1 MPVGDILRR
10 SAVKFPNKTG
20 IVFEDTRY
28 TYEELNLRV
37 NRLASR
43 LLQMGLKRGDRVAV
57 LLHNCPEF
65 FEIYFAL
72 AKIGGIFIPIN
83 NLLGE
88 RELRQIFDYVSPRFL
103 FLDPEYEG
111 LVNSIRRGLKFIEFF
126 IGVKGASL
134 ASFSQYEV
142 LIDQGKPEEPDVRVS
157 DDDIMSIFLTSGT
170 TGLPKGAMRTHR
182 HDFLNAM
189 TGAIELK
196 IEYDDRALLLFPFY
210 HVTFEDSI
218 RHILMANTVVIRKEG
233 HFKPKEVLE
242 ILSREKITMCQFV
255 PTMISSVLQE
265 KSIEGYD
272 LSYFRLL
279 SYAASPMPVEL
290 LKKTMA
296 RFKCQFMQFYGQTE
310 TGPLTT
316 VLKPEDHV
324 IEGSEVQ
331 MARLASAGRP
341 VVDYEIRI
349 VDEEGNDM
357 AMGEVGEIIVR
368 SEAMTI
374 GYWNLPEETSMAIKD
389 GWLYTGDFGRFDDQG
404 YVYII
409 DRKGDMIISGG
420 KNIYPREIEE
430 VLYSHEA
437 ILEAAVIGVPDE
449 HWGES
454 VKALVVLKEGMEATE
469 EEIIALC
476 KAKLASYKKPRT
488 VEFRR
493 ELPESPTGKIL
504 KRVIREEYWRGKDR
518 RV

>member
-1 MPVGDILRR
+1 MSVGDILRR
-10 SAVKFPNKTG
+10 SATKFPNKSC
-20 IVFEDTRY
+20 IVFEDARY
-28 TYEELNLRV
+28 TYKELNFRV
-37 NRLASR
+37 NRLANR

-57 LLHNCPEF
+57 IFHNCPEF

-88 RELRQIFDYVSPRFL
+88 RELRQIFAYVSPRFL

-111 LVNSIRRGLKFIEFF
+111 IVNSMGRDLKFIEFF
-126 IGVKGASL
+126 IGIKGISL

-142 LIDQGKPEEPDVRVS
+142 LIDQGKSEEPDVRVS

-170 TGLPKGAMRTHR
+170 MGLPKGAMRTHR
-182 HDFLNAM
+182 HAFLNAM

-196 IEYDDRALLLFPFY
+196 IQYDDRALLLFPFY
-210 HVTFEDSI
+210 HVTFEDNI
-218 RHILMANTVVIRKEG
+218 RHILMANTIVIKKEG
-233 HFKPKEVLE
+233 HFKSKEVLE
-242 ILSREKITMCQFV
+242 ILSREKITICQFV
-255 PTMISSVLQE
+255 PTMISSMIQE
-265 KSIEGYD
+265 ESIEGYD

-290 LKKTMA
+290 LKKAME
-296 RFKCQFMQFYGQTE
+296 RFKCRFMQFYGQTE

-316 VLKPEDHV
+316 VLKPEDHMLDGT
-324 IEGSEVQ
+324 EAQ

-341 VVDYEIRI
+341 VVDYEVRI
-349 VDEEGNDM
+349 VDEGGNDVKV
-357 AMGEVGEIIVR
+357 GDVGEIIVR

-374 GYWNLPEETSMAIKD
+374 GYWNLSEETSRAIRD

-404 YVYII
+404 YVYIV

-420 KNIYPREIEE
+420 ENIYPREIEE

-437 ILEAAVIGVPDE
+437 ILHAAVIGVPDE

-454 VKALVVLKEGMEATE
+454 VKAVVVLKEGMKASEQ
-469 EEIIALC
+469 EIIAFC
-476 KAKLASYKKPRT
+476 KENLASYKKPRS
-488 VEFRR
+488 VEFRQQ
-493 ELPESPTGKIL
+493 LPQSPTGKIL
-504 KRVIREEYWRGKDR
+504 KRLIREEYR
-518 RV
+518 